1 MENNFILDLIACL
14 QKGESRKQLNS
25 DIKNIEKTL
34 NMLRLTG
41 TFAKG
46 ETKKEL
52 NAYIKQ
58 SSNQLS
64 TIKLKA
70 KIDSKNVKSEVDKAL
85 NSVSFKDID
94 ALSIDE
100 NNLNP

>member
-1 MENNFILDLIACL
+1 MFKIRRKFFIVDNNFILDLVAGL
-14 QKGESRKQLNS
+14 QKSESRKQLNS

-41 TFAKG
+41 IFAKG

-58 SSNQLS
+58 LSNQLS

-70 KIDSKNVKSEVDKAL
+70 KIDSKNLKSE
-85 NSVSFKDID
+85 ID
-94 ALSIDE
+94 SA
-100 NNLNP
+100 